1 MRLGF
6 FQNVHILPLLFHAS
20 TNRETN
26 MSDVHTL
33 DPATEQIARIFL
45 TELERRYHIVG
56 AYVFGSQA
64 RGDASADS
72 DTDVA
77 VLLAGL
83 PGNRMDETMVM
94 ADIAYEVMLRTGIRI
109 EALPLWES
117 EWEHPETFNN
127 PALIANIRREGMRL

>member
-1 MRLGF
+1 
-6 FQNVHILPLLFHAS
+6 
-20 TNRETN
+20 
-26 MSDVHTL
+26 MSGLHRL
-33 DPATEQIARIFL
+33 DPATEQVARIFL
-45 TELERRYHIVG
+45 SEIGRKYYIVG

-64 RGDASADS
+64 RGDARADS

-83 PGNRMDETMVM
+83 PGDRVGETMAM
-94 ADIAYEVMLRTGIRI
+94 ADIAYELMLQTGIRI
-109 EALPLWES
+109 EPLPLWES

>member
-1 MRLGF
+1 MRPGF
-6 FQNVHILPLLFHAS
+6 FSERTSCRLFHAGF
-20 TNRETN
+20 NKEN
-26 MSDVHTL
+26 DMSGSHRL

-45 TELERRYHIVG
+45 SEIGRKYSVVG

-64 RGDASADS
+64 RGDALADS

-83 PGNRMDETMVM
+83 PGDRAGETMAM
-94 ADIAYEVMLRTGIRI
+94 ADIAYELMLRTGIRI
-109 EALPLWES
+109 EPLPLWES

>member
-1 MRLGF
+1 MRPGF
-6 FQNVHILPLLFHAS
+6 FSERTSCLLFHAGF
-20 TNRETN
+20 NKEN
-26 MSDVHTL
+26 DMSGLHRV

-45 TELERRYHIVG
+45 TEIGRKYYIVD
-56 AYVFGSQA
+56 AYIFGSQA
-64 RGDASADS
+64 RGDARADS

-83 PGNRMDETMVM
+83 PGDRVGETMAM
-94 ADIAYEVMLRTGIRI
+94 ADIAYELMLRTGIRI
-109 EALPLWES
+109 EPLPLWES